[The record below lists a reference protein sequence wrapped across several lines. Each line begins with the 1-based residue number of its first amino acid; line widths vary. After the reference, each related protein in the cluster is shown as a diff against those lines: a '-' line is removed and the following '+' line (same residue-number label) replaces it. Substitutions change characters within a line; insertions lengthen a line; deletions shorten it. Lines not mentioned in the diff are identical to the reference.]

1 MAAFATHI
9 IFGNEVLGEL
19 ADPMLSS
26 IVRRHRG
33 VFGIGCQGPDL
44 FLYNAAML
52 ISDHQKNLGSRMH
65 GEDTGRFFACLLQTV
80 WERKDFFD
88 LEVGLSYF
96 MGLLAHYTMDTTIHP
111 FVGARIGYDPEEP
124 CSRKETMPKHHR
136 LESMI
141 DAQVLAVKGQILP
154 SAYHPEKDVE
164 LSRQEREVLA
174 EILSE
179 AVGHAYRLKVSR
191 ANVCDSVFMMKV
203 AAGSFYFS
211 PDKRKKVYER
221 VEALF
226 CGRKSR
232 RERKPAYGL
241 AGERAKG
248 FYSNLLVADAYV
260 TKRQVM
266 NLEGRPWRH
275 PWKPQKVSEAS
286 VWELYE
292 RAVARYAQYVEG
304 IKPLLKRYVTR
315 YLAMRY
321 PYYSYEEKEEKTS
334 VAREEQRMRRCLYEL
349 RSRKEMRKFIR
360 ESVKELGN
368 LSYDTGLPL

>member
-26 IVRRHRG
+26 IVRKHKG
-33 VFGIGCQGPDL
+33 VFGTGCQGPDL
-44 FLYNAAML
+44 FLYNVAML
-52 ISDHQKNLGSRMH
+52 ASDHQKNLGSRMH

-80 WERKDFFD
+80 WERKDSFG

-96 MGLLAHYTMDTTIHP
+96 MGLLAHYTMDTVIHP
-111 FVGARIGYDPEEP
+111 FVGARTGYNPEEA

-136 LESMI
+136 LEAMI
-141 DAQVLAVKGQILP
+141 DAQVLAIKGQILP
-154 SAYHPEKDVE
+154 SAYQPEKDIE
-164 LSRQEREVLA
+164 LSRPEREVLS

-179 AVGHAYRLKVSR
+179 AVGHACRLKVSK
-191 ANVCDSVFMMKV
+191 ANVRDSFSMMKL
-203 AAGSFYFS
+203 AARSFYFS
-211 PDKRKKVYER
+211 PDKRKKVYEK
-221 VEALF
+221 VESFF
-226 CGRKSR
+226 CG
-232 RERKPAYGL
+232 RERKPGYGL
-241 AGERAKG
+241 AGESAKG

-266 NLEGRPWRH
+266 NLEGKPWRH
-275 PWKPQKVSEAS
+275 PWKPQKVSRAS

-292 RAVARYAQYVEG
+292 KAVTQYAQYVEG
-304 IKPLLKRYVTR
+304 LKPLLRRYVTR

-334 VAREEQRMRRCLYEL
+334 EAREEQRMRKCRYEL
-349 RSRKEMRKFIR
+349 RSREEMKRFIR
-360 ESVKELGN
+360 KSVKELGN
-368 LSYDTGLPL
+368 LSYNTGLPL